1 MRNCSCCDP
10 YDNSQPIAE
19 PYVLQS
25 GYLHRKI
32 AWQITMKVWAFFHIR
47 LHLNQVGMTMMPQ

>member
-1 MRNCSCCDP
+1 MGIGWKQLIPIFFLMRNCSCCDP

-32 AWQITMKVWAFFHIR
+32 AWQITMKV
-47 LHLNQVGMTMMPQ
+47 

>member
-32 AWQITMKVWAFFHIR
+32 AWQITMKV
-47 LHLNQVGMTMMPQ
+47 

>member
-1 MRNCSCCDP
+1 MGIGWKQLIPIFLMRNCSCCDP

-25 GYLHRKI
+25 G
-32 AWQITMKVWAFFHIR
+32 
-47 LHLNQVGMTMMPQ
+47 

>member
-1 MRNCSCCDP
+1 MGIGWKQLIPIFFNAELFLMRNCSCCDP

-25 GYLHRKI
+25 GYLHHKI
-32 AWQITMKVWAFFHIR
+32 AWQITMKV
-47 LHLNQVGMTMMPQ
+47 

>member
-10 YDNSQPIAE
+10 YDNQSAYCGTVRIAE
-19 PYVLQS
+19 RISSSQNRMANYNEGMS
-25 GYLHRKI
+25 
-32 AWQITMKVWAFFHIR
+32 FFHIR